1 MQKLHE
7 ASTSDITPADKAND
21 RKSLLRNTPG
31 FLYLLVNKP
40 TGWAFPR
47 IEFDEAK
54 YKTTRQAGSWSRD
67 VMGRRWKD
75 WLPPPTGRIS
85 SCSTGAILR
94 ASIKCTGCVRH

>member
-21 RKSLLRNTPG
+21 CKSLLRNTPG

-47 IEFDEAK
+47 IEFDETK
-54 YKTTRQAGSWSRD
+54 YKTTRQVCLLVCD
-67 VMGRRWKD
+67 VTVRRWKD
-75 WLPPPTGRIS
+75 WLLPPTGRIFN
-85 SCSTGAILR
+85 CSTGAILR
-94 ASIKCTGCVRH
+94 ASIRCRCFVRL